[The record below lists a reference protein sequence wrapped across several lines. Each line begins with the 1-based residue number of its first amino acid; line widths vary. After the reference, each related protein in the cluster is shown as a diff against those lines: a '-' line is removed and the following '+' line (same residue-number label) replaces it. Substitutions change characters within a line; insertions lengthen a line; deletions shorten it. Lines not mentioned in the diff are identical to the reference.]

1 MTAPRQTGPFATPP
15 GGRGPAWQ
23 RPGAGPSVRRWLDR
37 LYYAA
42 GAIGAV
48 FLLIVG
54 VLMIGQSVLR
64 EFGVR
69 TGAVNDLVAW
79 SSAAASFFAMAHAFK
94 HGDFVRVTLLLDNV
108 GPRLRRTLE
117 IASLAVGTVS
127 VAYLTWSAWRFTY
140 ESFVFDELAQGLL
153 PVPMWIPQSSFA
165 LGSLLLLVAVVD
177 ELVLVLRG
185 ARPTFVTAVEER
197 HAKGDFS
204 SEV

>member
-1 MTAPRQTGPFATPP
+1 M
-15 GGRGPAWQ
+15 
-23 RPGAGPSVRRWLDR
+23 RRWLDR

-42 GAIGAV
+42 GAVGAV

-79 SSAAASFFAMAHAFK
+79 CCAAASFFAMAHAFK
-94 HGDFVRVTLLLDNV
+94 HGDFVRVTLLLDSA
-108 GPRLRRTLE
+108 GPRLRRALE
-117 IASLAVGTVS
+117 ITSLVIGTVA
-127 VAYLTWSAWRFTY
+127 VAYLTWSACRFTY
-140 ESFVFDELAQGLL
+140 ESFVFNELAQGLL